1 MSALPPPRSPAPGE
15 EVATFAAGCFW
26 CSEAVFSE
34 LKGVRQVLPGYSGG
48 TVPNPSYED
57 VCTGA
62 TGHAE
67 TVEILFD
74 PKEISYRDLL
84 TVFFATHDP
93 TTMNR
98 QGNDVGTQY
107 RSAIFFHD
115 ERQRREAEEAIASL
129 EREKV
134 WRRPIVTQVVPFEKF
149 YPAEEYHREYFLRN
163 PERGY
168 CQLVI
173 APKMSKFRA
182 KYAKLL
188 RPRTAP

>member
-1 MSALPPPRSPAPGE
+1 MTDLPPPHTANPGE
-15 EVATFAAGCFW
+15 SVATFAGGCFW
-26 CSEAVFSE
+26 CTEAVFSE

-48 TVPNPSYED
+48 TVPDPSYED

-74 PKEISYRDLL
+74 PNEISYRDLL
-84 TVFFATHDP
+84 TVFFSTHDP

-98 QGNDVGTQY
+98 QGGDVGTQY
-107 RSAIFFHD
+107 RSAIFYHD
-115 ERQRREAEEAIASL
+115 ESQRREANEIIAEL
-129 EREKV
+129 QREKI
-134 WRRPIVTQVVPFEKF
+134 WRRPIVTQVVPFQKF
-149 YPAEEYHREYFLRN
+149 YPAEEYHRAYFRRN

-188 RPRTAP
+188 GPRPTP